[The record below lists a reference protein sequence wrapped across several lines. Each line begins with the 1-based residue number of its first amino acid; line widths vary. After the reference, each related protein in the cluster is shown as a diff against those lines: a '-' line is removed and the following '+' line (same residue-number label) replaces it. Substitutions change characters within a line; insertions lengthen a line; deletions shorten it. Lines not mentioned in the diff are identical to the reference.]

1 MTGGPGMDKRL
12 EVMREMDWWAGDG
25 DKRLEGIEGMTGG
38 PGMGTRGW
46 RE

>member
-1 MTGGPGMDKRL
+1 MGRGWGQEAGGNEGMTGGPGWGQ
-12 EVMREMDWWAGDG
+12 EAGG
-25 DKRLEGIEGMTGG
+25 NEGMIGG